1 MFKKI
6 LLSSLCIILIIAG
19 IILVCNGKTSIV
31 GTWKTDVT
39 VLGLSETQSSEAILT
54 FNKDGTAVFKNNID
68 NGNTADTEFEYVIND
83 NSITVLSANGVTLED
98 ESYIYEIKNN
108 VLTIFVGKRK
118 VEYNK
123 AD

>member
-6 LLSSLCIILIIAG
+6 LLLSLCIILIIAG

-39 VLGLSETQSSEAILT
+39 VLGLSETQSSEAVLT

-68 NGNTADTEFEYVIND
+68 NGNTADIEFEYVIND

-98 ESYIYEIKNN
+98 ESYIYEIQNN

>member
-6 LLSSLCIILIIAG
+6 LLLSLCIILIIVG

-68 NGNTADTEFEYVIND
+68 NGNTADIEFEYVIND
-83 NSITVLSANGVTLED
+83 NSITDDQYFDDFFQD
-98 ESYIYEIKNN
+98 E
-108 VLTIFVGKRK
+108 
-118 VEYNK
+118 
-123 AD
+123 

>member
-6 LLSSLCIILIIAG
+6 LLLSLCIILIIAV

-31 GTWKTDVT
+31 GTWKSDVT

-68 NGNTADTEFEYVIND
+68 NGNTADIEFEYVIND

-98 ESYIYEIKNN
+98 ESYIYEIQNN